1 MHPALSLCP
10 CNTAAGGF
18 GEWGSARALW
28 GAAWPEEYP
37 WCFLKTPIYPG
48 QVFAAKMAA
57 GSLLCKPPF
66 KLEQQE
72 VGTLSGIQ
80 LQGEL
85 RKWELKAVFNVFAEE
100 RSIR

>member
-37 WCFLKTPIYPG
+37 WCFLKTPIYPWAS
-48 QVFAAKMAA
+48 F
-57 GSLLCKPPF
+57 CC
-66 KLEQQE
+66 
-72 VGTLSGIQ
+72 
-80 LQGEL
+80 
-85 RKWELKAVFNVFAEE
+85 
-100 RSIR
+100 

>member
-37 WCFLKTPIYPG
+37 WCFLKMPIYPWASFCCQDG
-48 QVFAAKMAA
+48 CR
-57 GSLLCKPPF
+57 LPP
-66 KLEQQE
+66 
-72 VGTLSGIQ
+72 
-80 LQGEL
+80 LQ
-85 RKWELKAVFNVFAEE
+85 APF
-100 RSIR
+100 